1 MAFAAAATERGF
13 AAEVEGKFHFV
24 ADVVVVVVGGAV
36 DEVVGFE
43 GWDLMREKLR
53 ENWKGSQMSSDEKT

>member
-24 ADVVVVVVGGAV
+24 VDVVVVVGSAV
-36 DEVVGFE
+36 DEVAGFE
-43 GWDLMREKLR
+43 GWDLMREK
-53 ENWKGSQMSSDEKT
+53 